1 MSLVDLIGEK
11 NRHQELVNK
20 ADKDIKQRA
29 FDMGVRNKN
38 IDSVF
43 DLTKYNWR
51 YQNNVVHLDWNSN
64 GEFQELDMCITEHFN
79 EGPVFVFS
87 VWDCNLSG
95 NIGEDAIVLLNGRN
109 LIGELNVKSNTDSR
123 VSACSA

>member
-38 IDSVF
+38 VNSVF
-43 DLTKYNWR
+43 DLTKYHWR
-51 YQNNVVHLDWNSN
+51 YQDNKVHLDWFER
-64 GEFQELDMCITEHFN
+64 GEFQELDMCIAEHFN